1 LRALIRHAAAA
12 GGGLQPHHPRGSVAR
27 VAAHRHRADVQFQVT
42 PGQTGTLA
50 LSLTLPIVNTAW
62 LTNTKNGRSVSAT
75 VMII

>member
-1 LRALIRHAAAA
+1 V
-12 GGGLQPHHPRGSVAR
+12 QT
-27 VAAHRHRADVQFQVT
+27 VQFQVT

-62 LTNTKNGRSVSAT
+62 LTNTKSGRSVSAT